1 MNKSITLAAIM
12 SLAAGAACAQTSS
25 SNISIYGSVD
35 AGVSYVSNQRG
46 GSSVREDAGNRSP
59 DRIGFR
65 GVEDLGSGYKALFVL
80 ENGFNLDDGSM
91 KRAGVLFN
99 RYSIVGLQGPA
110 GTVTLGHMPDFMY
123 EYLRFQ
129 SSGNLGSAY
138 FFHPGNL
145 DNMANQFQLDNAI
158 KYESPNFG
166 GFTFGVM
173 NGFGEQAGS
182 FNKGRTYSVGAKYND
197 SALNAGLAYTVSHDR
212 AINLGGTMGI
222 ASLLGQT
229 LSSNPVAPNA
239 TYTNFNADTTTSFG
253 INASYKVGDFMP
265 HAMYSRVK
273 LATATGSAAEVNYEL
288 GSDYNVSVADTVGV
302 SVSHSTFQDI
312 RWNQL
317 NLINMYRLSKRT
329 TWYVAGAYQRASGNG
344 GYAVINSFLPSNSRS
359 QAVYRVGLHHLF

>member
-1 MNKSITLAAIM
+1 MKTTTIMLTALLLSATATASAQSNVTL
-12 SLAAGAACAQTSS
+12 
-25 SNISIYGSVD
+25 YGSVD
-35 AGVSYVSNQRG
+35 AGISYVNNQRG
-46 GSSVREDAGNRSP
+46 GSSWRQDSGNRSP

-65 GVEDLGSGYKALFVL
+65 GVEDLGDGYKAQFVI

-99 RYSIVGLQGPA
+99 RYSVVGLTTPA

-129 SSGNLGSAY
+129 SNGNMGSAY

-166 GFTFGVM
+166 GFTLGAM

-182 FNKGRTYSVGAKYND
+182 FNKSRTYSFGVKYLGN
-197 SALNAGLAYTVSHDR
+197 ALNAGLAYTVSHDR
-212 AINLGGTMGI
+212 AINIGGTLGL

-229 LSSNPVAPNA
+229 LSANPVAPDA
-239 TYTNFNADTTTSFG
+239 QYTNFNADVTTSMG
-253 INASYKVGDFMP
+253 VNASYKIGDFVP

-273 LATATGSAAEVNYEL
+273 LENKAGSAAQANYEV
-288 GSDYNVSVADTVGV
+288 GTDYNLSVADTIGV
-302 SVSHSTFQDI
+302 SFSRSTFQDI
-312 RWNQL
+312 RWNQF

-329 TWYVAGAYQRASGNG
+329 TLYVAGAYQRASGNG
-344 GYAVINSFLPSNSRS
+344 AYAVINSLFPANSQS
-359 QAVYRVGLHHLF
+359 QAVYRVGIHHLF

>member
-1 MNKSITLAAIM
+1 MKTTQIKLAATVM
-12 SLAAGAACAQTSS
+12 ALAASGAASAQENVTV
-25 SNISIYGSVD
+25 YGSVD

-65 GVEDLGSGYKALFVL
+65 GVEDLGSGYKALFVV
-80 ENGFNLDDGSM
+80 ESGFNLDDGSM

-99 RYSIVGLQGPA
+99 RYSVVGLSTPA
-110 GTVTLGHMPDFMY
+110 GTVTMGHMPDFMY

-129 SSGNLGSAY
+129 SSGNMGSAY

-145 DNMANQFQLDNAI
+145 DNMANQFQLDNAV

-166 GFTFGVM
+166 GFTFGAM

-182 FNKGRTYSVGAKYND
+182 FNKARTYSLGAKYIG

-212 AINLGGTMGI
+212 AINVGGTLGI
-222 ASLLGQT
+222 GSLLGQT
-229 LSSNPVAPNA
+229 LSANPVAPDA
-239 TYTNFNADTTTSFG
+239 VYANFNADLTTSMG
-253 INASYKVGDFMP
+253 INASYKIGDFVP

-273 LATATGSAAEVNYEL
+273 LENKVGFAAQANYEV
-288 GSDYNVSVADTVGV
+288 GTDYNLSVADTIGV
-302 SVSHSTFQDI
+302 SVSRSTFQNI
-312 RWNQL
+312 RWNQF

-329 TWYVAGAYQRASGNG
+329 TLYVAGAYQKASGG
-344 GYAVINSFLPSNSRS
+344 CAVINSFLPSNSQS
-359 QAVYRVGLHHLF
+359 QAVYRVGIHHLF